1 MNVLLIGSGAR
12 EHALGWALVKS
23 PMLSWLIS
31 APGNAGLAEIGKC
44 AALDIG
50 DAGAVVTFC
59 RAEAIDLVVIGPE
72 APLVA
77 GQVDALDAEGIRVF
91 GPSKTA
97 AQLEGSKRFTKE
109 LCAEAGI
116 PTAGYAVFD
125 SADAARAHM
134 SMRDLPAVIKAD
146 GLAAGKGVT
155 VAQTRADAEAA
166 IDACF
171 SGAFGDAGAEVVI
184 EDCLE
189 GEEASFFAICDGRT
203 VLPLATAQDH
213 KRAFDGDTGPNTGGM
228 GAYSPARIMT
238 PGMCERVMD
247 EIIRPTVEAMAARDT
262 PYRGVL
268 YAGLMIGADGPKL
281 IEYNVRFGDPEAQV
295 LMMRLESDLLPL
307 LVAACD
313 GTLDGMEL
321 AWRGETAL
329 SIVMA
334 TRGYPGAYKKGSVI
348 RGVEEAAG
356 MDDVQVFH
364 AGTKRERGQLIA
376 AGGRVLSVTA
386 VGKSVSEAQARAYEA
401 AARIDWPEGF
411 YRSDIGWRDVA
422 RERDATANPEKDGAH
437 G

>member
-23 PMLSWLIS
+23 PMLSRLIS
-31 APGNAGLAEIGKC
+31 VPGNAGLAEIGAC
-44 AALDIG
+44 AALDVD
-50 DAGAVVTFC
+50 DAVAVVAFC
-59 RAEAIDLVVIGPE
+59 RAEAVDLVVIGPE

-77 GQVDALDAEGIRVF
+77 GLADALETAGIRVF
-91 GPSKTA
+91 GPSKAA
-97 AQLEGSKRFTKE
+97 AQLEGSKRFTKD

-134 SMRDLPAVIKAD
+134 AMRDLPAVIKAD
-146 GLAAGKGVT
+146 GLADGKGVT
-155 VAQTRADAEAA
+155 VAQTRAEAEAA

-171 SGAFGDAGAEVVI
+171 SGAFSDAGAEVVI

-203 VLPLATAQDH
+203 VLPLAPAQDH

-238 PGMCERVMD
+238 RGMCERVMD
-247 EIIRPTVEAMAARDT
+247 EIITPTVEAMAARGT

-268 YAGLMIGADGPKL
+268 YAGLMIGPDGAKL

-295 LMMRLESDLLPL
+295 LMMRLETDLLPV

-313 GTLDGMEL
+313 GALDGMEL

-329 SIVMA
+329 SVVMA
-334 TRGYPGAYKKGSVI
+334 TRGYPGAYEKGSVI
-348 RGVEEAAG
+348 SGVDEAAD
-356 MDDVQVFH
+356 MNDVQVFH

-386 VGKSVSEAQARAYEA
+386 LGKSVSEAQARAYEA
-401 AARIDWPEGF
+401 AARIDWPQGF

-422 RERDATANPEKDGAH
+422 RERDATANPDKDGAH